1 MCNLNAQEVLELDYD
16 SGWIIFSLD
25 FDFFSLHADTPWVI
39 SLIISGFFCWLGL
52 YSGSKDET
60 VRQNGP
66 TTVSFSRS
74 CWTDRSMDW
83 NGFDLT
89 IPDYLLAK
97 FSFVS
102 LDVHIQNHL
111 RILKLTDSTDFYFGW
126 QVVVRLL
133 DPDFGWFD
141 VHGVAP
147 PAPPSI
153 EQENYKIWVF
163 STKPI

>member
-1 MCNLNAQEVLELDYD
+1 MIKKEDYQYCANAHEILESDYA

-52 YSGSKDET
+52 YSGSKDQT
-60 VRQNGP
+60 VRSDRLSTRSNDGQFFKELLDRPVYG
-66 TTVSFSRS
+66 TT
-74 CWTDRSMDW
+74 
-83 NGFDLT
+83 GFDLT

-111 RILKLTDSTDFYFGW
+111 RILKLTDSTDFYFG
-126 QVVVRLL
+126 
-133 DPDFGWFD
+133 
-141 VHGVAP
+141 
-147 PAPPSI
+147 
-153 EQENYKIWVF
+153 
-163 STKPI
+163 